1 MIEKITLKNFKAIR
15 SASVKLTD
23 FSVLVGNNGSGKS
36 SLLEA
41 LQTLQNVLWYGIST
55 AFTERWYGLEK
66 VPNQQAEGN
75 AIFIGI
81 QGKLGQDKY
90 RYEVSFNTLR
100 TKIYTL

>member
-23 FSVLVGNNGSGKS
+23 FSVFVGNNGSGKS

-41 LQTLQNVLWYGIST
+41 LQTLQHVLLYGIST

-66 VPNQQAEGN
+66 VQNQQAEGN

>member
-1 MIEKITLKNFKAIR
+1 MIEKITLKNFKAIH

-23 FSVLVGNNGSGKS
+23 FSVFVGNNGSGKS

-66 VPNQQAEGN
+66 VQNQQAEGN
-75 AIFIGI
+75 AIFISI
-81 QGKLGQDKY
+81 
-90 RYEVSFNTLR
+90 
-100 TKIYTL
+100 